1 MSNIWELDFYSRPL
15 LDNNNKKI
23 WELLICDRDRQF
35 EWVRECPSTEVN
47 SEWLAKQ
54 LTECIASTEDT
65 PIKIRFF
72 RPSMTNIIMRGCK
85 LAGITGQA
93 SRRVFTMSAWLAERM
108 ASIYPNRDGF
118 QAIDPNP
125 LPLKVLA
132 AQDPKPLP
140 DALMGQRW
148 ILVSLKAG
156 DFADAK
162 EWSMDFSELIDISN
176 LDPDTII
183 SGIII
188 ISTRATALAAWM
200 SGVDP
205 VFIKF
210 ERNLLPDRTLGDRMQ
225 MQLEASADARW
236 TLANLQEPRDKEA
249 IAQGNAFEKSKQDSQ
264 GFHFLAVQTSP
275 EEENFAGFWMLK
287 ESM

>member
-1 MSNIWELDFYSRPL
+1 MSKIWELDFYSRPL
-15 LDNNNKKI
+15 LDANNKKV

-54 LTECIASTEDT
+54 LTDCVATNGQT

-118 QAIDPNP
+118 QAVDPNP

-132 AQDPKPLP
+132 AQDPKPVP
-140 DALMGQRW
+140 DALMGEQW
-148 ILVSLKAG
+148 ISVSLKAS
-156 DFADAK
+156 DFEEAK
-162 EWSMDFSELIDISN
+162 EWSMDFSELLDVSH
-176 LDPDTII
+176 LDPDTIVA
-183 SGIII
+183 GIII
-188 ISTRATALAAWM
+188 ISARATALAAWM

-210 ERNLLPDRTLGDRMQ
+210 ERNLLGDRTQ

-236 TLANLQEPRDKEA
+236 VLANLQAPKDKLA
-249 IAQGNAFEKSKQDSQ
+249 IAQGADFEKAKQKSQ
-264 GFHFLAVQTSP
+264 GFHFLAIQTNA
-275 EEENFAGFWMLK
+275 EEEHFAGFWMLK
-287 ESM
+287 EVM

>member
-1 MSNIWELDFYSRPL
+1 MSKIWELDFYSRPL
-15 LDNNNKKI
+15 LDANNKKV

-35 EWVRECPSTEVN
+35 EWVRECPSSEVN
-47 SEWLAKQ
+47 SEWLAQQ
-54 LTECIASTEDT
+54 LVDCVATTGQN

-72 RPSMTNIIMRGCK
+72 RPSMTNIIIRACS
-85 LAGITGQA
+85 LAGIKGQA

-118 QAIDPNP
+118 QAVDPNP

-132 AQDPKPLP
+132 AQDPKPVP
-140 DALMGQRW
+140 DALMGERW
-148 ILVSLKAG
+148 ISVSLKAA
-156 DFADAK
+156 DFADAG

-176 LDPDTII
+176 IDPEAIV
-183 SGIII
+183 SGIIM
-188 ISTRATALAAWM
+188 ISARATALAAWM

-205 VFIKF
+205 VFLKF
-210 ERNLLPDRTLGDRMQ
+210 ERNLLGDRVQ

-236 TLANLQEPRDKEA
+236 ILANLQAPKDKEA
-249 IAQGNAFEKSKQDSQ
+249 IAQGAAFEKSKQNAQ

-275 EEENFAGFWMLK
+275 EEESFAGFWMLK
-287 ESM
+287 EVL

>member
-1 MSNIWELDFYSRPL
+1 MSKIWELDFYSRPV
-15 LDNNNKKI
+15 LDANNKKV
-23 WELLICDRDRQF
+23 WELLICDRERQF
-35 EWVRECPSTEVN
+35 EWVRECPSNEVN

-54 LTECIASTEDT
+54 LTECVETTGQT

-72 RPSMTNIIMRGCK
+72 RPSMTNIIIRGCT

-93 SRRVFTMSAWLAERM
+93 SRRVFTMSSWLAERM
-108 ASIYPNRDGF
+108 ASIYPNREGF
-118 QAIDPNP
+118 QAVDPNP

-132 AQDPKPLP
+132 AQDPKPIP
-140 DALMGQRW
+140 DALMGESW

-156 DFADAK
+156 DFAEAS
-162 EWSMDFSELIDISN
+162 EWSMDFSELLDISH
-176 LDPDTII
+176 LDPETIV

-188 ISTRATALAAWM
+188 ISSRATALAAWM

-210 ERNLLPDRTLGDRMQ
+210 ERLLGDRTQ

-236 TLANLQEPRDKEA
+236 VLANLQAPRDQQA
-249 IAQGNAFEKSKQDSQ
+249 IAQGLAFEQSKQNSQ
-264 GFHFLAVQTSP
+264 GFHFLAVQNKP
-275 EEENFAGFWMLK
+275 EEEHFAGFWMLK
-287 ESM
+287 EVI

>member
-15 LDNNNKKI
+15 LDANNKKV

-54 LTECIASTEDT
+54 LTDCVSSTGQT

-85 LAGITGQA
+85 LAGINGQA
-93 SRRVFTMSAWLAERM
+93 SRRVFTMSAWLVERM

-118 QAIDPNP
+118 QAVDPNP

-132 AQDPKPLP
+132 AQDPKPVP
-140 DALMGQRW
+140 DALMGERW

-162 EWSMDFSELIDISN
+162 EWSMDFSELLDISH

-188 ISTRATALAAWM
+188 ISARATALAAWM

-210 ERNLLPDRTLGDRMQ
+210 ERNLLGDRTQ

-236 TLANLQEPRDKEA
+236 VLANLQAPKDKEA
-249 IAQGNAFEKSKQDSQ
+249 IAQGAAFEKSKQNSQ

-275 EEENFAGFWMLK
+275 DIEHFAGFWMLK
-287 ESM
+287 EVI

>member
-15 LDNNNKKI
+15 LDSNNKKV

-54 LTECIASTEDT
+54 LTDCVNSTGQT

-93 SRRVFTMSAWLAERM
+93 SRRVFTMSAWLVERM

-118 QAIDPNP
+118 QAVDPNP

-132 AQDPKPLP
+132 AQDPKPVP
-140 DALMGQRW
+140 DALMGERW

-156 DFADAK
+156 DFAEAK
-162 EWSMDFSELIDISN
+162 EWSMDFSELLDISH

-188 ISTRATALAAWM
+188 ISSRATALAAWM

-210 ERNLLPDRTLGDRMQ
+210 ERNLLGDRTQ
-225 MQLEASADARW
+225 MQLEASADAQW
-236 TLANLQEPRDKEA
+236 VLANLQAPKDQEA
-249 IAQGNAFEKSKQDSQ
+249 IAQGATFEEAKQNSQ

-275 EEENFAGFWMLK
+275 DIEHFAGFWMLK
-287 ESM
+287 EVI

>member
-15 LDNNNKKI
+15 LDANNKKV
-23 WELLICDRDRQF
+23 WELLICDRDRNF
-35 EWVRECPSTEVN
+35 EWVRECPTNEVN

-54 LTECIASTEDT
+54 LVDCVSSAGET

-72 RPSMTNIIMRGCK
+72 STSMTNIIMRGCK

-118 QAIDPNP
+118 QAVDPNP

-132 AQDPKPLP
+132 AQDPKPVP
-140 DALMGQRW
+140 DALMGERW
-148 ILVSLKAG
+148 ILVSLKAR
-156 DFADAK
+156 DFAEAND
-162 EWSMDFSELIDISN
+162 WSMDFSELLDISN

-188 ISTRATALAAWM
+188 ISARATALAAWM

-210 ERNLLPDRTLGDRMQ
+210 ERNLLGDRTQ

-236 TLANLQEPRDKEA
+236 VLANLQAPKDKNA
-249 IAQGNAFEKSKQDSQ
+249 IDQGATFEKSKQNSQ

-275 EEENFAGFWMLK
+275 DVEHFAGFWMLR
-287 ESM
+287 EVI

>member
-15 LDNNNKKI
+15 LDANNKKV
-23 WELLICDRDRQF
+23 WELLICDRDRNF
-35 EWVRECPSTEVN
+35 EWVRECPTNEVN

-54 LTECIASTEDT
+54 LLDCVSSAGQT

-93 SRRVFTMSAWLAERM
+93 SRRVFTLSAWLAERM

-118 QAIDPNP
+118 QAVDPNP

-132 AQDPKPLP
+132 AQDPKPVP
-140 DALMGQRW
+140 DALMGERW
-148 ILVSLKAG
+148 ISVSLKAR
-156 DFADAK
+156 DFADAN
-162 EWSMDFSELIDISN
+162 EWSMDFSELLDIGD

-188 ISTRATALAAWM
+188 ISARATALAAWM

-210 ERNLLPDRTLGDRMQ
+210 ERNLLGDRTQ

-236 TLANLQEPRDKEA
+236 VLANLQAPKDKNA
-249 IAQGNAFEKSKQDSQ
+249 IDQGAAFEKSKQNSQ

-275 EEENFAGFWMLK
+275 DVEHFAGFWMLK
-287 ESM
+287 EVM

>member
-15 LDNNNKKI
+15 LDANNKKV

-35 EWVRECPSTEVN
+35 EWVRECPSSEVN

-54 LTECIASTEDT
+54 LTECVATTGQT

-72 RPSMTNIIMRGCK
+72 RPSMTNIIMRGCN
-85 LAGITGQA
+85 LVGITGQA
-93 SRRVFTMSAWLAERM
+93 SRRVFTMSAWLVERM
-108 ASIYPNRDGF
+108 MSIYPNREGF
-118 QAIDPNP
+118 QAVDPNP

-132 AQDPKPLP
+132 AQDPKPVP
-140 DALMGQRW
+140 DALMGERW
-148 ILVSLKAG
+148 VLVSLKAG
-156 DFADAK
+156 EFAEAK
-162 EWSMDFSELIDISN
+162 EWSMDFSELLDIN
-176 LDPDTII
+176 HLDPETIV

-188 ISTRATALAAWM
+188 VSARATALAAWM

-210 ERNLLPDRTLGDRMQ
+210 ERNLLGDRCQ

-236 TLANLQEPRDKEA
+236 VLANLQAPKDQEA
-249 IAQGNAFEKSKQDSQ
+249 IAQGASLEKAKQNAQ
-264 GFHFLAVQTSP
+264 GFHFLAVQTNL
-275 EEENFAGFWMLK
+275 EEEHFAGFWMLK
-287 ESM
+287 EAI

>member
-1 MSNIWELDFYSRPL
+1 MSKIWELDFYSRPL
-15 LDNNNKKI
+15 LDANNKKV

-54 LTECIASTEDT
+54 LTDCVATNGQT

-118 QAIDPNP
+118 QAVDPNP

-132 AQDPKPLP
+132 AQDPKPVP
-140 DALMGQRW
+140 DALMGEKW
-148 ILVSLKAG
+148 ISVSLKAS
-156 DFADAK
+156 DFAEAK
-162 EWSMDFSELIDISN
+162 EWSMDFSEL
-176 LDPDTII
+176 LDVSHLEPDTIVA
-183 SGIII
+183 GIII
-188 ISTRATALAAWM
+188 ISARATALAAWM

-210 ERNLLPDRTLGDRMQ
+210 ERNLLGDRTQ

-236 TLANLQEPRDKEA
+236 VLANLQAPKDKLA
-249 IAQGNAFEKSKQDSQ
+249 IAQGADFEKAKQKSQ
-264 GFHFLAVQTSP
+264 GFHFLAIQTNA
-275 EEENFAGFWMLK
+275 EEEHFAGFWMLK
-287 ESM
+287 EVM

>member
-15 LDNNNKKI
+15 LDNNNKKV
-23 WELLICDRDRQF
+23 WELLICDRERQF
-35 EWVRECPSTEVN
+35 EWVQECPPTEVN
-47 SEWLAKQ
+47 SEWLAQQ
-54 LTECIASTEDT
+54 LADCVAKTGQT

-85 LAGITGQA
+85 LAGISGQA
-93 SRRVFTMSAWLAERM
+93 SRRVFTLSAWLAERM
-108 ASIYPNRDGF
+108 AIIYPNRDGF
-118 QAIDPNP
+118 QAVDPNP

-132 AQDPKPLP
+132 AQDPKPVP
-140 DALMGQRW
+140 DALMGERW
-148 ILVSLKAG
+148 ISVSLKAG
-156 DFADAK
+156 DFADAN
-162 EWSMDFSELIDISN
+162 EWSVDFSELLDIGN

-188 ISTRATALAAWM
+188 ISARATALAAWM

-210 ERNLLPDRTLGDRMQ
+210 ERNLLGDRTQ

-236 TLANLQEPRDKEA
+236 VLANLQAPKDKDA
-249 IAQGNAFEKSKQDSQ
+249 IAQGAAFEKSKQNSQ

-275 EEENFAGFWMLK
+275 DIEHFAGFWMLK
-287 ESM
+287 EVM

>member
-15 LDNNNKKI
+15 LDSNNKKV

-35 EWVRECPSTEVN
+35 EWVRECPSSEVN

-54 LTECIASTEDT
+54 LTECVATTGQT

-72 RPSMTNIIMRGCK
+72 RPSMTNIIMRGCN
-85 LAGITGQA
+85 LVGITGQA

-108 ASIYPNRDGF
+108 MSIYPNREGF
-118 QAIDPNP
+118 QAVDPNP

-132 AQDPKPLP
+132 AQDPKPVP
-140 DALMGQRW
+140 DALMGERW
-148 ILVSLKAG
+148 VLVSLKAG
-156 DFADAK
+156 DFAEAK
-162 EWSMDFSELIDISN
+162 EWSMDFSELLDIN
-176 LDPDTII
+176 HLDPETIV

-188 ISTRATALAAWM
+188 VSARATALAAWM

-210 ERNLLPDRTLGDRMQ
+210 ERNLLGDRCQ

-236 TLANLQEPRDKEA
+236 VLANLQAPRDQEA
-249 IAQGNAFEKSKQDSQ
+249 IAQGASLEKAKQNAQ
-264 GFHFLAVQTSP
+264 GFHFLAVQTNL
-275 EEENFAGFWMLK
+275 EEEHFAGFWMLK
-287 ESM
+287 EAI

>member
-15 LDNNNKKI
+15 LDANNKKV

-35 EWVRECPSTEVN
+35 EWVRECPSNEVN

-54 LTECIASTEDT
+54 LAACVATTGRT

-72 RPSMTNIIMRGCK
+72 RPSMTNIIIRGCT

-118 QAIDPNP
+118 QAVDPNP

-132 AQDPKPLP
+132 AQEPKPVP
-140 DALMGQRW
+140 DALMGDRW
-148 ILVSLKAG
+148 ISVSLKARDFG
-156 DFADAK
+156 DAN
-162 EWSMDFSELIDISN
+162 EWSMDFSELLDIGD
-176 LDPDTII
+176 LDPETII
-183 SGIII
+183 AGIII
-188 ISTRATALAAWM
+188 ISGRATALAAWM

-210 ERNLLPDRTLGDRMQ
+210 ERNLLGDRSQ

-236 TLANLQEPRDKEA
+236 VLANLQSPKDQQA
-249 IAQGNAFEKSKQDSQ
+249 IAQGAAFEKDKIKAK

-275 EEENFAGFWMLK
+275 DVEHFAGFWMLK
-287 ESM
+287 EVL

>member
-15 LDNNNKKI
+15 LDANSKKV
-23 WELLICDRDRQF
+23 WELLICDRDRIF

-54 LTECIASTEDT
+54 LTDCANSTGQT
-65 PIKIRFF
+65 PLKIRFF

-118 QAIDPNP
+118 QAVDPNP

-132 AQDPKPLP
+132 AQDPKPVP
-140 DALMGQRW
+140 DALMGEKW
-148 ILVSLKAG
+148 ISVSLKAR
-156 DFADAK
+156 DFNDAN
-162 EWSMDFSELIDISN
+162 EWSMDFGELLDISY
-176 LDPDTII
+176 LDPETII
-183 SGIII
+183 PGLIIVSG
-188 ISTRATALAAWM
+188 RAAALGAWM

-210 ERNLLPDRTLGDRMQ
+210 ERNLMGDRTQ

-236 TLANLQEPRDKEA
+236 ILANLLAPKDQTA
-249 IAQGNAFEKSKQDSQ
+249 ITQGAAFEKSKQSSS
-264 GFHFLAVQTSP
+264 GFHFLAVQTDP
-275 EEENFAGFWMLK
+275 DLEHFAGFWMLK
-287 ESM
+287 EVI

>member
-15 LDNNNKKI
+15 LDSNNKKV

-54 LTECIASTEDT
+54 LTDCVNSIGQT

-93 SRRVFTMSAWLAERM
+93 SRRVFTMSAWLVERM

-118 QAIDPNP
+118 QAVDPNP

-132 AQDPKPLP
+132 AQSPKPVP
-140 DALMGQRW
+140 DALMGERW

-162 EWSMDFSELIDISN
+162 EWSMDFSELLDIN
-176 LDPDTII
+176 HLDPDTII

-188 ISTRATALAAWM
+188 ISARATALAAWM

-205 VFIKF
+205 IFIKF
-210 ERNLLPDRTLGDRMQ
+210 ERNLLGDRTQ
-225 MQLEASADARW
+225 MQLEASADAQW
-236 TLANLQEPRDKEA
+236 VLANLQAPKDKEA
-249 IAQGNAFEKSKQDSQ
+249 IAQGAAFEKAKQNSQ
-264 GFHFLAVQTSP
+264 GFHFLAVQKNP
-275 EEENFAGFWMLK
+275 DEEHFAGFWMLK
-287 ESM
+287 ETL

>member
-15 LDNNNKKI
+15 LDSNNKKV

-54 LTECIASTEDT
+54 LTDCVNSTGQT
-65 PIKIRFF
+65 PVKIRFF

-93 SRRVFTMSAWLAERM
+93 SRRVFTMSAWLVERM

-118 QAIDPNP
+118 QAVDPNP

-132 AQDPKPLP
+132 AQAPKPVP
-140 DALMGQRW
+140 DALMGERW
-148 ILVSLKAG
+148 VLVSLKAG

-162 EWSMDFSELIDISN
+162 EWSMDFSELLDIRH

-188 ISTRATALAAWM
+188 ISARATALAAWM

-210 ERNLLPDRTLGDRMQ
+210 ERNLLGDRTQ

-236 TLANLQEPRDKEA
+236 VLANLQAPKDKEA
-249 IAQGNAFEKSKQDSQ
+249 IAQGAAFEKSKQNSQ

-275 EEENFAGFWMLK
+275 DIEHFAGFWMLK
-287 ESM
+287 EVI

>member
-1 MSNIWELDFYSRPL
+1 MSKIWELDFYSRPL
-15 LDNNNKKI
+15 LDSNNKKV

-35 EWVRECPSTEVN
+35 EWVRECPSSEVN
-47 SEWLAKQ
+47 SEWLASQ
-54 LTECIASTEDT
+54 LNDCVAKTGDA

-118 QAIDPNP
+118 QAVDPNP

-132 AQDPKPLP
+132 PQDPKSLP
-140 DALMGQRW
+140 DALMGERW
-148 ILVSLKAG
+148 ISVSLKAS
-156 DFADAK
+156 DFADAN
-162 EWSMDFSELIDISN
+162 EWSMDFGELLDVSS
-176 LDPDTII
+176 LDPETII

-188 ISTRATALAAWM
+188 ISARATALAAWM
-200 SGVDP
+200 SGVDA
-205 VFIKF
+205 VFLKF
-210 ERNLLPDRTLGDRMQ
+210 ERNLLGDRTQ

-236 TLANLQEPRDKEA
+236 VLANLQAPKDRIA
-249 IAQGNAFEKSKQDSQ
+249 IEQGAAFEKSKQSSQ
-264 GFHFLAVQTSP
+264 GFHFLAVQANP
-275 EEENFAGFWMLK
+275 DEENFAGFWMLK
-287 ESM
+287 EVM

>member
-1 MSNIWELDFYSRPL
+1 MSKIWELDFYSRPL
-15 LDNNNKKI
+15 LDANNKKI

-54 LTECIASTEDT
+54 LVECVETIGQT

-72 RPSMTNIIMRGCK
+72 RPSMTNIIIRGCN
-85 LAGITGQA
+85 LAGLTGQA
-93 SRRVFTMSAWLAERM
+93 SRRIFTMSAWLAERM
-108 ASIYPNRDGF
+108 AIIYPNRDGF
-118 QAIDPNP
+118 QAVDPNP

-132 AQDPKPLP
+132 AQDPKPVP
-140 DALMGQRW
+140 DALLSEKW
-148 ILVSLKAG
+148 IAVSLKAG
-156 DFADAK
+156 DFDDVN
-162 EWSMDFSELIDISN
+162 EWSMDFSELLDIGN
-176 LDPDTII
+176 LDPEAIV
-183 SGIII
+183 SGIIL
-188 ISTRATALAAWM
+188 ISARATALAAWM

-210 ERNLLPDRTLGDRMQ
+210 ERNLLGDRCQ

-236 TLANLQEPRDKEA
+236 VLANLQAPKDREA
-249 IAQGNAFEKSKQDSQ
+249 IAQGAAFEKAKQNAQ

-275 EEENFAGFWMLK
+275 QEEHFAGFWMLK
-287 ESM
+287 EVI

>member
-15 LDNNNKKI
+15 LDTNNKKV

-54 LTECIASTEDT
+54 LTDCLTT
-65 PIKIRFF
+65 TGQNPIKIRFF

-118 QAIDPNP
+118 QAVDPNP

-132 AQDPKPLP
+132 PQDPKPVP
-140 DALMGQRW
+140 DALMGERW
-148 ILVSLKAG
+148 ISVSLKAQ
-156 DFADAK
+156 DFDDAR
-162 EWSMDFSELIDISN
+162 EWSMDFSELLDISH
-176 LDPDTII
+176 LDPETII
-183 SGIII
+183 SGLII
-188 ISTRATALAAWM
+188 ISARATALAAWM

-210 ERNLLPDRTLGDRMQ
+210 ERNLLGDRTQ

-236 TLANLQEPRDKEA
+236 VLANLQAPKDQEA
-249 IAQGNAFEKSKQDSQ
+249 IAQGAAFEKSKQNSQ

-275 EEENFAGFWMLK
+275 DVEHFAGFWMLK
-287 ESM
+287 EAL

>member
-15 LDNNNKKI
+15 LDANNKKV
-23 WELLICDRDRQF
+23 WELLICDRDRNF
-35 EWVRECPSTEVN
+35 EWVRECPPNEVN

-54 LTECIASTEDT
+54 LVDCVSSTGQT

-118 QAIDPNP
+118 QAVDPNP

-132 AQDPKPLP
+132 AQDPKPVP
-140 DALMGQRW
+140 DALMGERW
-148 ILVSLKAG
+148 ISVSLKAR
-156 DFADAK
+156 DFADAN
-162 EWSMDFSELIDISN
+162 EWSMDFSELLDIGD

-188 ISTRATALAAWM
+188 ISARATALAAWM

-210 ERNLLPDRTLGDRMQ
+210 ERNLLGDRTQ

-236 TLANLQEPRDKEA
+236 VLANLQAPKDKNA
-249 IAQGNAFEKSKQDSQ
+249 IDQGAAFEKSKQNSQ
-264 GFHFLAVQTSP
+264 GLHFLAVQTSP
-275 EEENFAGFWMLK
+275 DVEHFAGFWMLK
-287 ESM
+287 EVM

>member
-15 LDNNNKKI
+15 LDANNKKI
-23 WELLICDRDRQF
+23 WELLICDRERQF
-35 EWVRECPSTEVN
+35 EWVRECPPTEVN

-54 LTECIASTEDT
+54 LTDCVTSTGQN

-93 SRRVFTMSAWLAERM
+93 SRRVFTMSGWLVERM

-118 QAIDPNP
+118 QAVDPNP

-132 AQDPKPLP
+132 AQDPKPVP
-140 DALMGQRW
+140 DALMGESW
-148 ILVSLKAG
+148 ISVSLKAG

-162 EWSMDFSELIDISN
+162 EWSMDFSELLDISS
-176 LDPDTII
+176 LDPETII
-183 SGIII
+183 SGMIIL
-188 ISTRATALAAWM
+188 SARATALAAWM

-205 VFIKF
+205 VFVKF
-210 ERNLLPDRTLGDRMQ
+210 ERNLLGDRTQ

-236 TLANLQEPRDKEA
+236 VLANLQAPKDKEA
-249 IAQGNAFEKSKQDSQ
+249 IAQGAAFEKSKQSSQ

-275 EEENFAGFWMLK
+275 EEEHFAGFWMLK
-287 ESM
+287 EVM

>member
-1 MSNIWELDFYSRPL
+1 MSKIWELDFYSRPL
-15 LDNNNKKI
+15 LDSNNKKV
-23 WELLICDRDRQF
+23 WELLICDRERQF
-35 EWVRECPSTEVN
+35 EWVRECPSSEVN
-47 SEWLAKQ
+47 SEWLASQ
-54 LTECIASTEDT
+54 LNDCVVETGDA

-118 QAIDPNP
+118 QAVDPNP

-132 AQDPKPLP
+132 PQDPKPVP

-148 ILVSLKAG
+148 ISVSLKAS
-156 DFADAK
+156 DFADAN
-162 EWSMDFSELIDISN
+162 EWSMDFSELLDISN
-176 LDPDTII
+176 LDPETII
-183 SGIII
+183 SGLII
-188 ISTRATALAAWM
+188 ISARAIALAAWM

-205 VFIKF
+205 VFLKF
-210 ERNLLPDRTLGDRMQ
+210 ERNLLGDRTQ

-236 TLANLQEPRDKEA
+236 ILANLQAPKDKIA
-249 IAQGNAFEKSKQDSQ
+249 IEQGAAFEKSKQNSQ
-264 GFHFLAVQTSP
+264 GFHFLAVQSNP
-275 EEENFAGFWMLK
+275 DEENFAGFWMLK
-287 ESM
+287 EVM